1 MDSFI
6 NTFHID
12 WKIMLAQAINFL
24 VVLFILQYLALK
36 PIKKLMKERT
46 ERINEGLNNADKNE
60 EVLKNTKKEYDA
72 VILNAKAEAHEIF
85 QSGKKEAEEKKQEMI
100 AKAGIEVENMIEN
113 GKKILNSEKIKMVNE
128 AKNEIV
134 SLVVK
139 ATEKLLES
147 HIDESSEKKSLNQ
160 IKKI

>member
-12 WKIMLAQAINFL
+12 WKIILAQAINF
-24 VVLFILQYLALK
+24 VIVLFVLQFLALK
-36 PIKKLMKERT
+36 PLKKLMKERT
-46 ERINEGLNNADKNE
+46 DRINGGLEDAAKNAE
-60 EVLKNTKKEYDA
+60 ILKNTKMEYEE
-72 VILNAKAEAHEIF
+72 VIMKARTEAHVIF
-85 QSGKKEAEEKKQEMI
+85 QEGKHEAEEKKNIMI
-100 AKAGIEVENMIEN
+100 ANANKEIEDMVSN
-113 GKKILNSEKIKMVNE
+113 GKKLLENEKVKMIEE
-128 AKNEIV
+128 AKLEIV

-147 HIDESSEKKSLNQ
+147 HKDESFDEKALNQ